1 MIGLIAMLILGG
13 LAGWI
18 TGLLMRGG
26 GYGLVINIV
35 LGIVGSIVGGW
46 LSSLLLGVD
55 LTTGFNL
62 TTLVVSIIGA
72 VVVVAIYRLITR
84 RSATR

>member
-1 MIGLIAMLILGG
+1 MGFFASVVIGV

-18 TGLLMRGG
+18 AGQLMKGG
-26 GYGLVINIV
+26 GYGLIADLI
-35 LGIVGSIVGGW
+35 LGLIGSIVGGW

-62 TTLVVSIIGA
+62 TTLVTSVVGA
-72 VVVVAIYRLITR
+72 VVVVAIYRLVTR
-84 RSATR
+84 RSLTR